1 MDVGLFPVWGDYE
14 KTARTFWN
22 KFFFFFF
29 WWTKT
34 LISLGPQ
41 GGSLFS
47 LSRNTGVVKG
57 EHEAAWSA
65 SGTVG

>member
-1 MDVGLFPVWGDYE
+1 MLDYFQFGVIMKKLLE
-14 KTARTFWN
+14 HSGTN
-22 KFFFFFF
+22 FFFFF

-41 GGSLFS
+41 GGGLFS